1 MEAQFWTDRW
11 AAGNIGFHRPSFN
24 EHMLEFWPQV
34 DVLPGASVFVPL
46 CGKSLDLHWLAEQG
60 HTVIGNEVVELAV
73 QDFFKESECNPK
85 REACGALER
94 YSHDNISILCGDFF
108 ALTPQDLEGVTAW
121 YDRAA
126 QVALPAEM
134 REAYYQ
140 KLAELLPEG
149 AVGLSLSFEYP
160 QDQKSGPPFSV
171 EEEEVRALCHG
182 RFSVELL
189 ARQNRLPLEP
199 RLVAQGLDRA
209 DEAIYRLVRS

>member
-1 MEAQFWTDRW
+1 MEAQFWMDRW
-11 AAGNIGFHRPSFN
+11 GAGNIGFHRPSFN
-24 EHMLEFWPQV
+24 EHLLEFWPQV
-34 DVLPGASVFVPL
+34 DVAPGATVFVPL

-60 HTVIGNEVVELAV
+60 HTVVGNEVVELAV
-73 QDFFKESECNPK
+73 EDFFKEAEMDPK
-85 REACGALER
+85 RESCGALER
-94 YSHDNISILCGDFF
+94 FSHGGVSILCGDFF
-108 ALTPQDLEGVTAW
+108 ALTAEDLKGVTAW

-189 ARQNRLPLEP
+189 ERQDRLKMEP
-199 RLVAQGLDRA
+199 RFVAQGLDRA
-209 DEAIYRLVRS
+209 DEAIYRMVRS